1 MQMHSNRWPHSNEC
15 MSAPYDASN
24 LIMITTS
31 IIDYSISTSYYYYSY
46 THADI
51 RDLAGVFQELT
62 SNQQF
67 NYTDWYQLGLYLGLY
82 EPTLKAIEQDCRGKV
97 KECLMECIS
106 AWLKEEDNV
115 KKTGGGPSWLSLVSA
130 LETMGED
137 QIANNIKM
145 KYCNY

>member
-1 MQMHSNRWPHSNEC
+1 MV
-15 MSAPYDASN
+15 
-24 LIMITTS
+24 TTL
-31 IIDYSISTSYYYYSY
+31 IIDYSTSTSYYYYSY

-62 SNQQF
+62 LIQQF

-82 EPTLKAIEQDCRGKV
+82 EPTLNAIEEDCSGSKKR
-97 KECLMECIS
+97 LMKCIS

-115 KKTGGGPSWLSLVSA
+115 KETGGGPSWLSLVSA
-130 LETMGED
+130 LEAMGED
-137 QIANNIKM
+137 QIANNIKI